1 MEDKKMRNKTWRERI
16 GSVVMVIGMLAALGM
31 AASSTASAQGRS
43 FSGRESSQVACDR
56 DGRDRYRGY
65 EIRDRRDR
73 DDRWVD
79 RDNVH
84 YTSRRWTDLER
95 LRHSDR
101 DDRR

>member
-1 MEDKKMRNKTWRERI
+1 MEDKKMRNKTWREKI

-31 AASSTASAQGRS
+31 AASSTASAQGRN
-43 FSGRESSQVACDR
+43 FSGRESSQAAGDR

-65 EIRDRRDR
+65 ETRDRRDR

-79 RDNVH
+79 RDDVH
-84 YTSRRWTDLER
+84 YTTRRWSDWER

-101 DDRR
+101 GDRR